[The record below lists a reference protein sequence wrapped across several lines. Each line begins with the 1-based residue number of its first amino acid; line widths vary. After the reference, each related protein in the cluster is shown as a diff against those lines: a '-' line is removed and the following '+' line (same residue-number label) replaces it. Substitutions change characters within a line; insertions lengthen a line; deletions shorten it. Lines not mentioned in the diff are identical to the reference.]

1 MVDGT
6 IINKNINKR
15 KQTKLPPKNT
25 LSENFPCHLPFYSTP
40 VTATLWLL
48 CKSLF

>member
-6 IINKNINKR
+6 IINKNISKR

-25 LSENFPCHLPFYSTP
+25 LSENFFCLPLLYSTP
-40 VTATLWLL
+40 VTATLWL
-48 CKSLF
+48 